1 MLQPN
6 DKVRKPSLGN
16 YRPGNIL
23 GRLGE
28 AALGMGRTRVQMQ
41 MMQARHNMNQQD
53 RIHKASVD
61 MAKGIIGNQ
70 IQDDNT
76 AARLK
81 MMKAQGVVKYKDLYV
96 PGNAQPRNP
105 GPGPKPKPTPTPG
118 GGGSGRA
125 GTFKDTM
132 SAVKGGHIT
141 QEDAVNISPTYAA
154 KLGKHVAGG
163 GKPEDFYK

>member
-6 DKVRKPSLGN
+6 NKVRKPSLGN

-28 AALGMGRTRVQMQ
+28 MALGMGRNRAQLQ
-41 MMQARHNMNQQD
+41 MMQARHTMDQQD

-61 MAKGIIGNQ
+61 MAKGIVGNQ
-70 IQDDNT
+70 IQDDTT
-76 AARLK
+76 AERLK
-81 MMKAQGVVKYKDLYV
+81 MMREQGVVKYKDLYV
-96 PGNAQPRNP
+96 PGNAQRNDP
-105 GPGPKPKPTPTPG
+105 MPKPKPNPKPG
-118 GGGSGRA
+118 NGGSGRA

-132 SAVKGGHIT
+132 AAVKGGHIT
-141 QEDAVNISPTYAA
+141 QEDATQISPTYAS